1 MKRGRRLA
9 AAVCVALTATSCGLV
24 GGGTGDEDSGGA
36 YPTREVRVIVPFAA
50 GGNTDLLARTVAAG
64 LEERLGQPVVVE
76 NRPGAGGANAYNEV
90 LRGEPDGYT
99 LCDLSLPFALI
110 SSLREDLGYTVDQL
124 EPIGLISRNPNVVVV
139 PAASP
144 YRSAQELFDAAKA
157 SPGDVEIATTG
168 ATVSAHIEMER
179 LEREYDVPLK
189 PVPFDGGAPAVT
201 ALLGGNVDA
210 GVIDA
215 SKDTLRRIEAGDLR
229 PLAITSADRARFLPD
244 VPSLKELGYPELTL
258 SVSVDGLA
266 GPAGMPAEVTEKL
279 RTALRETLADPE
291 VVETIGENYVPE
303 EFVGGDELA
312 GIVSDLEA
320 AYTKVLTP

>member
-1 MKRGRRLA
+1 MRKRGRRLA
-9 AAVCVALTATSCGLV
+9 ATLCMALTVTSCGLF
-24 GGGTGDEDSGGA
+24 GGGTTEDAGEA

-124 EPIGLISRNPNVVVV
+124 EPIGLISRNPNVILV
-139 PAASP
+139 PAKSP
-144 YRSAQELFDAAKA
+144 YRSAQELFDAAEA
-157 SPGDVEIATTG
+157 TPGEVEIATTG

-179 LEREYDVPLK
+179 LENEYGVPLK
-189 PVPFDGGAPAVT
+189 RVPFDGGAPAVA

-229 PLAITSADRARFLPD
+229 PLAITSAERAPFLPD

-266 GPAGMPAEVTEKL
+266 GPAGMPAEVTAKL
-279 RTALRETLADPE
+279 EDALRDTLADPE
-291 VVETIGENYVPE
+291 VLETIGENYVPE

-312 GIVSDLEA
+312 TIVGDLES
-320 AYTKVLTP
+320 AYTEVLQP